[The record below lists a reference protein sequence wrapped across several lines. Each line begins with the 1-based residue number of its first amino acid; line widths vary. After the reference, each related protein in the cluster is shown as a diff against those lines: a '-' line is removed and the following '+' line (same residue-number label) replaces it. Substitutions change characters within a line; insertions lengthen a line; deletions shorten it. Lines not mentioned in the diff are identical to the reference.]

1 MDEIAKHFPFQI
13 FDPFHRFTDSF
24 CSSARQLDVPTT
36 TAAVGGVALAFT
48 ALLLEFI
55 VNNSLRLPVSCFI
68 NFLILLKTKEI
79 LH

>member
-1 MDEIAKHFPFQI
+1 MDEIAEHFQFQI
-13 FDPFHRFTDSF
+13 VGPFHWFTDSF

-55 VNNSLRLPVSCFI
+55 VNNSLRLPVSWSI
-68 NFLILLKTKEI
+68 QFLILLKTKEI